1 MSNYRDILRPR
12 PSSATYHEQ
21 LEVDP
26 EFPPIRIG
34 NDIPLILVPPG
45 APHRN
50 RYRRSA
56 EEATMESNARN
67 GATLNVSKALN
78 QPLSPVSSKKVY
90 DLCSLTHSPSRS
102 LLYINLEGLLWPE
115 CSGRITSTKA
125 AAQVRRRRESLRY
138 SQHFIAYC
146 RLSWED
152 DGGGKDG

>member
-1 MSNYRDILRPR
+1 MNSLNKMPSYRETQLCSHC
-12 PSSATYHEQ
+12 PSSATDYEQ
-21 LEVDP
+21 EEDP

-67 GATLNVSKALN
+67 GATLNISKTLN

-102 LLYINLEGLLWPE
+102 LLYINLEGLL
-115 CSGRITSTKA
+115 
-125 AAQVRRRRESLRY
+125 
-138 SQHFIAYC
+138 
-146 RLSWED
+146 
-152 DGGGKDG
+152 